1 MTWIITTVNTA
12 PSLGHADYPYYNTW
26 QEAYD
31 KADIVVTGKIVNLD
45 SKQLLENVILD
56 GNQLKTYSYEGIQK
70 SEDTAID
77 EKFIKHKNISDS
89 NLSLNSDIKENEDL
103 EKLQNVKKDL
113 RNNSITYD
121 VYSIE
126 VTKVIKGEFSKH
138 DTIEVKALSYDEV
151 AQTEGKMEMGEEF
164 YFFLVDYSDMDSS
177 IPTSLINPIQ
187 GKISIKDGFIAE
199 WDSSFD
205 NDIKSEF
212 SYKLKNSKKIETSA
226 FDEFLLSNLNEN
238 DK

>member
-1 MTWIITTVNTA
+1 M
-12 PSLGHADYPYYNTW
+12 
-26 QEAYD
+26 
-31 KADIVVTGKIVNLD
+31 
-45 SKQLLENVILD
+45 LENVILD
-56 GNQLKTYSYEGIQK
+56 GNQLKTYTYEGIQK